1 MSIFQSIILGIIQGL
16 TEFLPISSSGH
27 LVLAHNLLGWQ
38 ETGLVFDVAL
48 HLGTLVALVVF
59 FFKDWRKIICES
71 FLNPKNWQRTKKLN
85 TNHYSLF
92 TLIIVGTIPAATIGF
107 FTESV
112 IETVFRSSWI
122 VISMLVGIG
131 LLFILTERIAKKQK
145 ELGKINIFDSI
156 IIGFAQALALIPGV
170 SRSGITITAGLA
182 RGIKREQAAR
192 FSFLLATPII
202 LGAGMKKMYQLF
214 KLGFSADQK
223 IIYLV
228 GFLTSFI
235 VGFFTIKYLL
245 KFLQNHKLNIFAY
258 YRFILAFIALLILIL
273 R

>member
-1 MSIFQSIILGIIQGL
+1 MTIFQSIILGIIQGL

-38 ETGLVFDVAL
+38 ETGLAFDVAL
-48 HLGTLVALVVF
+48 HLGTLVALISF
-59 FFKDWRKIICES
+59 FFKDWMKIIRES
-71 FLNPKNWQRTKKLN
+71 FLNPKNWRKTKPLL
-85 TNHYSLF
+85 TTHYSL
-92 TLIIVGTIPAATIGF
+92 LIYLVIGTIPAAVVGF
-107 FTESV
+107 FAEDV

-122 VISMLVGIG
+122 VIFMLVGIG
-131 LLFILTERIAKKQK
+131 VLFILAEKVAKKQK
-145 ELGKINIFDSI
+145 DLGQINLFDSI

-170 SRSGITITAGLA
+170 SRSGITITAGLL
-182 RGIKREQAAR
+182 RNIKREQAAR

-202 LGAGMKKMYQLF
+202 SGAGLKKMYQVF
-214 KLGFSADQK
+214 KLGFSSDQQ

-228 GFLTSFI
+228 GFLTSCI
-235 VGFFTIKYLL
+235 VGFITIKYLL

-258 YRFILAFIALLILIL
+258 YRFVLAFIALLILIL